1 MKKFLEY
8 LHTIPQDLI
17 QWTIHWAQ
25 TPFPAWALFFL
36 AFAESS
42 FFPIPPD
49 VLLIAVCFAKPS
61 SSLWFAFVTSVGSI
75 LGGAFG
81 YFIGIKGG
89 RPLLVKLFKEDKI
102 TVVDRYFEKWGIW
115 AVLIAGFTPIP
126 YKIFTIASGA
136 FRMNFKKF
144 ILASAISRSA
154 RFFIV
159 ATFIWLTSSYLKTII
174 PKEKIPTYINI
185 FSVAFIVLLIG
196 GFIAVK
202 FMAGKKK
209 EKTPETE

>member
-1 MKKFLEY
+1 MKKLLEY
-8 LHTIPQDLI
+8 LHTIPQDLVN
-17 QWTIHWAQ
+17 WTIHWAQ
-25 TPFPAWALFFL
+25 TPYPAWALFFL

-61 SSLWFAFVTSVGSI
+61 SSLWFATVTSLGSVF
-75 LGGAFG
+75 GGAFG
-81 YFIGIKGG
+81 FFIGLKGG
-89 RPLLVKLFKEDKI
+89 RPLLVKLFKERKVS
-102 TVVDRYFEKWGIW
+102 VVDKYFEKYGVW
-115 AVLIAGFTPIP
+115 AILVAGFTPIP

-136 FRMNFKKF
+136 FKMNFKKF
-144 ILASAISRSA
+144 FIASIISRSA

-185 FSVAFIVLLIG
+185 FSVAFIILLIG
-196 GFIAVK
+196 GFVAVK

-209 EKTPETE
+209 KETSTSE